1 MIVFLHILGNNI
13 VPIFTIIMLGFIIS
27 NKFDLNIF
35 TLSKLTFYLFVPG
48 FIFVNLYTAEL
59 SFDMLRILFFSITYM
74 VASYLVAVI
83 ISKIR
88 KYDVGLT
95 NAFKNSI
102 MFNNSGNIG
111 ISLVTLVFG
120 GAPFVIGGKTPYLTL
135 ALTAQVIFMVFMNVT
150 MNTIGFYNAGRAK
163 MNVKDSMY
171 QILTMP
177 LIYAMVLAL
186 VLKYFKVDITATP
199 LWPTLVYIKEGLVP
213 ISLIT
218 LGVQLSKTKFDF
230 RNIDVNIAV
239 FTRLVIGPLLA
250 LIFIYIFGFYG
261 VIAQTVLIS
270 FSVPTAVNTALI
282 AVECDNHQEFAS
294 QEVVIS
300 TIFSAITLTSII
312 FISGILF
319 PV

>member
-1 MIVFLHILGNNI
+1 MLIFLHILGNNI
-13 VPIFTIIMLGFIIS
+13 VPIFTIIILGFIIS

-35 TLSKLTFYLFVPG
+35 TLSKLIFYLFIPG

-59 SFDMLRILFFSITYM
+59 SFDMLRILFFSIAYM
-74 VASYLVAVI
+74 GASYLVAII

-88 KYDVGLT
+88 KYDVSLT
-95 NAFKNSI
+95 SAFQNSI

-111 ISLVTLVFG
+111 ISLITLVFG
-120 GAPFVIGGKTPYLTL
+120 SAPFVLGGKTPYLTL
-135 ALTAQVIFMVFMNVT
+135 ALTSQVIIMVFMNIT

-177 LIYAMVLAL
+177 CIYAILLAL
-186 VLKYFKVDITATP
+186 VLKYYKIEIITTP
-199 LWPTLVYIKEGLVP
+199 LWPTLVYIKDGLVP
-213 ISLIT
+213 VSLIT

-230 RNIDVNIAV
+230 GNIDVNIAV
-239 FTRLVIGPLLA
+239 FTRLVIGPILA

-300 TIFSAITLTSII
+300 TIFSAITLTSVIYI
-312 FISGILF
+312 AGTLF